1 MDALKPGR
9 GARVHDLLRLASPRL
24 LQWEHGPE
32 PWAQAALAAT
42 PWVVTRRAAVRA
54 GRIAVGVRGAQ
65 RSQRLAAWVDA
76 DQVRELLRP
85 GELRRRAAG
94 LAPARTALGAFRA
107 LEQLEQAWREA
118 GPRDWGPAGSAAFE
132 LASGSPST
140 GPGSDLDIVVRC
152 PRAPSRARA
161 RAWLEALPALT
172 QARIDVLLEWP
183 AGGAALAEFAAGSA
197 YLLRRPQGALLRHA
211 ARSA

>member
-32 PWAQAALAAT
+32 PWAQAALAAC
-42 PWVVTRRAAVRA
+42 PWVVTRRAPMRA

-132 LASGSPST
+132 LASGCPST